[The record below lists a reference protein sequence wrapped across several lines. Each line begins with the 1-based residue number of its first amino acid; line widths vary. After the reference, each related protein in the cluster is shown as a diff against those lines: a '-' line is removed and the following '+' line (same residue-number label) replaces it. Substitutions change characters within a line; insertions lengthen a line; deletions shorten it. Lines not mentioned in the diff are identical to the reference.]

1 MLIVGLT
8 GGIGSGKSTVAAS
21 FATHGVP
28 VVDADA
34 VSHALT
40 AAGGAAMPQIIKAF
54 GADVADRAGALDRS
68 TMRKLAFSD
77 PDARRTLEAILHPL
91 IRAESMQLLRSYE
104 QAGAS
109 YALLVVPLLVESG
122 TYASRCHRVL
132 VIDCEE
138 EVQISR
144 VMQRSQLT
152 REEVLAIMTKQTTRQ
167 TRLNAADDVINNSAL
182 STGEIKEAV
191 TALHSKYLR
200 LNQVK

>member
-1 MLIVGLT
+1 MLIIGLT

-21 FATHGVP
+21 FATYDVP

-40 AAGGAAMPQIIKAF
+40 TANGRAMPQIIKAF
-54 GADVADRAGALDRS
+54 GASAADATGALDRT

-77 PDARRTLEAILHPL
+77 PDARHTLEAILHPL
-91 IRAESMQLLRSYE
+91 IRAESTQLLRGYK

-122 TYASRCHRVL
+122 TYASRCDRVL

-138 EVQISR
+138 EVQIAR
-144 VMQRSQLT
+144 VMPRSQLT
-152 REEVLAIMTKQTTRQ
+152 REEVLAIMAKQATRDARLSAADEVIHNS
-167 TRLNAADDVINNSAL
+167 TLNTADLNAAVAI
-182 STGEIKEAV
+182 
-191 TALHSKYLR
+191 LHKKYLSLSR
-200 LNQVK
+200 PI